1 MVSLPV
7 RASICVRQ
15 TEILL
20 PRYSTID
27 LIEANLFASIFMYHS
42 FVGLYFAYA
51 YTNKIKTSVSFETT
65 TTLVSSWSACSM
77 IHVSASLWLDLKIIS
92 ENSLVIFHL
101 SLFTMTGIRILSEKL
116 SDLR

>member
-1 MVSLPV
+1 MF
-7 RASICVRQ
+7 CERQ

-27 LIEANLFASIFMYHS
+27 FIEANLFASIFMYHS

-65 TTLVSSWSACSM
+65 TTFVSS
-77 IHVSASLWLDLKIIS
+77 
-92 ENSLVIFHL
+92 
-101 SLFTMTGIRILSEKL
+101 
-116 SDLR
+116 